1 MKAKEIIDLD
11 CDGPTAKGIRL
22 VVETRL
28 DEMLALKPAAMDW
41 SDAAGVHDMRVA
53 SRRLRS
59 ALKDFNPFF
68 KGRKVDRAVKS
79 LKGIADA
86 LGAVRDDD
94 VAIAELEKLA
104 SKAPSKVAGGIRQ
117 FVAMRNE
124 NRDAARVALAEAIA
138 NDRLALL
145 RSEFDEALAAALK
158 PRVTAGPTFRESGK
172 KIISERLEECG
183 KLAGSLYRPFDVKA
197 IHELRIASKRLRYA
211 LDLFAAC
218 SVEDLSAYEKEVAS
232 MQGSLG
238 DLHDCDVWIE
248 KLGEQLNEDKAGEL
262 VEEPKSRAAA
272 VWLLQRFL
280 KARMSH
286 YQDALGR
293 WNKWEAG
300 DLLGRLSKD
309 IAESASR
316 TRANEPRSR
325 TKRNKATRN

>member
-1 MKAKEIIDLD
+1 MKAKEIIGLD
-11 CDGPTAKGIRL
+11 CDGPTAAGIRL
-22 VVETRL
+22 VLETRL

-59 ALKDFNPFF
+59 ALKDFSPFF

-86 LGAVRDDD
+86 LGDVRDDD

-104 SKAPSKVAGGIRQ
+104 SKAPSKVAVGIRQ

-124 NRDAARVALAEAIA
+124 NRDAARTALAEAIA
-138 NDRLALL
+138 NDRLAVL

-158 PRVTAGPTFRESGK
+158 PRVTASPTFRESGR

-183 KLAGSLYRPFDVKA
+183 TLAGSLYRPFDVKA

-218 SVEDLSAYEKEVAS
+218 SDKDRSLYEKEVAS

-248 KLGEQLNEDKAGEL
+248 KLGEQLGEDEAGEL

-272 VWLLQRFL
+272 IWLLQRFL

-286 YQDALGR
+286 YRNALGR
-293 WNKWEAG
+293 WNKWEAS
-300 DLLGRLSKD
+300 DFLSRLSKSLG
-309 IAESASR
+309 A
-316 TRANEPRSR
+316 ANEQPNERR
-325 TKRNKATRN
+325 RRARR